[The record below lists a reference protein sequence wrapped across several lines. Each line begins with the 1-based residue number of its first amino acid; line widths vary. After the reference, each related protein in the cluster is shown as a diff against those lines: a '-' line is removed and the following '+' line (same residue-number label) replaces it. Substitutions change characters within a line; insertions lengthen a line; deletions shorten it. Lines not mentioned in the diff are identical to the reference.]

1 MATTRKK
8 KKPAPSNAQRL
19 AQVLAKLDATRPA
32 DVEAFCDGLFKAV
45 HARLLEVEEAEEC
58 VVFYVGS
65 EGFER
70 EVCEGG
76 ILQAFLRFPPESDIV
91 AWACGAYRMF
101 KRPKAAAV
109 MKKAIALMKKEEP
122 RILALAKRRG
132 KAGVVAYAAYLAE
145 GVFDAVDAEAQKHL
159 TMSAKERLAVVRKH
173 RKHFE
178 ELAEVV

>member
-8 KKPAPSNAQRL
+8 KPRTTNTNAKRL
-19 AQVLAKLDATRPA
+19 GRVLAKLDAPG
-32 DVEAFCDGLFKAV
+32 DVEVFCDDLFKAL
-45 HARLLEVEEAEEC
+45 HARLLEVDEAEEC

-70 EVCEGG
+70 EACEAG
-76 ILQAFLRFPPESDIV
+76 ILQAFLRFSPESDIV

-109 MKKAIALMKKEEP
+109 MKKAIALAKKQAP
-122 RILALAKRRG
+122 RLEALGKLRG
-132 KAGVVAYAAYLAE
+132 KAASAAWFAYRGE
-145 GVFDAVDAEAQKHL
+145 GLFDAVEAEAQKHL